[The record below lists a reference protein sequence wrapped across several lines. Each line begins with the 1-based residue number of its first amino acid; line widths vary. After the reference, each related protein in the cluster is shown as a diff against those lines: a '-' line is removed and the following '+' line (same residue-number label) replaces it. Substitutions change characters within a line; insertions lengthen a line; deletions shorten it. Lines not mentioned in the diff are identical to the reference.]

1 MRPKIVI
8 AILVAAFSVLAII
21 AVLKGVL
28 GSHVEGV
35 SSQPTAGL
43 ADGEPVTDVTNQPV
57 LQVGL
62 NSSNTMAVSEEIRA
76 AVIQNELD
84 EIHGLPG
91 EVDGTNNSIII
102 EALLAKM
109 ASPEAEVRKAVLQA
123 LVVVNDTNAVPG
135 LEKAAQNIT
144 DPREKVAVL
153 DAIDFI
159 KTPSITENLAPE
171 FATNTSYVENSKA
184 PTRSGGT
191 NSIRTSPL
199 QKNERAKHINQRVAP
214 PNAPTDQPVPAEAPA
229 QPQ

>member
-1 MRPKIVI
+1 
-8 AILVAAFSVLAII
+8 
-21 AVLKGVL
+21 
-28 GSHVEGV
+28 
-35 SSQPTAGL
+35 
-43 ADGEPVTDVTNQPV
+43 
-57 LQVGL
+57 
-62 NSSNTMAVSEEIRA
+62 
-76 AVIQNELD
+76 
-84 EIHGLPG
+84 
-91 EVDGTNNSIII
+91 
-102 EALLAKM
+102 
-109 ASPEAEVRKAVLQA
+109 
-123 LVVVNDTNAVPG
+123 